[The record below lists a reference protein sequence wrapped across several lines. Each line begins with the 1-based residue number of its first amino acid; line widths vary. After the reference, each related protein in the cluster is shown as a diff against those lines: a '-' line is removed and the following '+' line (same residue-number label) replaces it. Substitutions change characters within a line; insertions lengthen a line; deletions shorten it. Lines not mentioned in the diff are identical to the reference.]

1 MTGADRF
8 AAVLAKAD
16 AAKAALE
23 AAQGEMDEAAQIW
36 AREEVLAYSKAH
48 PRRLI
53 TFCAAMGTTTLTVEA
68 KARDFDFSDR
78 YPVKFWNG
86 QTVPT
91 PAFMTTL
98 WKAAEA
104 HGLHNIGSNLLFK
117 AKGGEVVADKH
128 DW

>member
-104 HGLHNIGSNLLFK
+104 HGLCNIGSNLLFK
-117 AKGGEVVADKH
+117 AKGGEVVTDTH
-128 DW
+128 HW